1 MTRRLLVLTLA
12 WLATSA
18 IPAARAADFT
28 VDVDAREAPRR
39 LLHVAQG
46 FVAKP
51 GAMGLSYPKWIPGE
65 HGPTGPNTDVAG
77 LVIRAAGRA
86 LEWRR
91 DPVDMNTVRFE
102 VPAGTA
108 RVEVTFDFLLDGSPN
123 GFTAAAG
130 STENLLLLS
139 WNQVSMYPAGR
150 PSDGLSCEAS
160 LRLPAGWG
168 YGTALD
174 TRAKNAGAL
183 DFAPCSYTT
192 PVESPV

>member
-1 MTRRLLVLTLA
+1 MTRRLLVLALA

-77 LVIRAAGRA
+77 LVIRAAGHA

-102 VPAGTA
+102 MPAGAA
-108 RVEVTFDFLLDGSPN
+108 RVGGTFDFLLRGPPH
-123 GFTAAAG
+123 GFTPAAG
-130 STENLLLLS
+130 PTEKPLLLS
-139 WNQVSMYPAGR
+139 CDPGLVDPAG
-150 PSDGLSCEAS
+150 
-160 LRLPAGWG
+160 
-168 YGTALD
+168 
-174 TRAKNAGAL
+174 
-183 DFAPCSYTT
+183 
-192 PVESPV
+192 